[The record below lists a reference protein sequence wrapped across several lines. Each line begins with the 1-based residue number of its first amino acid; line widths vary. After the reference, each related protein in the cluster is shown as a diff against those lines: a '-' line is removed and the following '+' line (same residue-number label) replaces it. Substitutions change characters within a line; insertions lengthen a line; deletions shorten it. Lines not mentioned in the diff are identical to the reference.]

1 MVVSALARV
10 PDTQDEEI
18 VDSNDSSGGLVVLA
32 VDDEEPALEEL
43 AYLLSE
49 DSRVGIVLKASD
61 ATDALRI
68 LNSRQGVREAAT
80 AGQMSRGLSNPMTG
94 TRVAERTDVEVVFL
108 DIRMPGLDGLEL
120 ARVFSSMAVPPS
132 VVFVTAHDDRA
143 VDAYEVGA
151 VDYLLKPLRAE
162 RLAAS
167 IDRIL
172 ANRAAGA
179 PEPVREEGGE
189 DEVIPVE
196 LAGTTKLV
204 PRSAVRYVEAQ
215 GDYARL
221 HTHEGSHLVRI
232 PLSVLE
238 DRWRDAGFVRI
249 HRSFLVSLPLV
260 TELRLSGSGY
270 VVRVGNGPDCAEL
283 PVSRRHTRELK
294 DRLVR
299 ATKQAWS
306 QR

>member
-1 MVVSALARV
+1 M
-10 PDTQDEEI
+10 
-18 VDSNDSSGGLVVLA
+18 DSNDSSGGLVVLA

-49 DSRVGIVLKASD
+49 DSRVGIVLKASN
-61 ATDALRI
+61 ATDALRV
-68 LNSRQGVREAAT
+68 LNGRQGVREAAT
-80 AGQMSRGLSNPMTG
+80 AGQPARGITNAATG

-172 ANRAAGA
+172 ANRAAGVT
-179 PEPVREEGGE
+179 EPVREEGSE

-270 VVRVGNGPDCAEL
+270 VVRVGTGPDCAEL

>member
-1 MVVSALARV
+1 LFPGVIA
-10 PDTQDEEI
+10 TQDEEI

-49 DSRVGIVLKASD
+49 DPRVGIVLKASN
-61 ATDALRI
+61 ATDALRV
-68 LNSRQGVREAAT
+68 LNGRQGVREAAT
-80 AGQMSRGLSNPMTG
+80 AGQAASRALANPMTG
-94 TRVAERTDVEVVFL
+94 VRVADRSDIQVVFL

-120 ARVFSSMAVPPS
+120 ARVFSSMAVPPD

-151 VDYLLKPLRAE
+151 ADYLLKPLRAE
-162 RLAAS
+162 RLGAA
-167 IDRIL
+167 ITRIL
-172 ANRAAGA
+172 DRQKAAA
-179 PEPVREEGGE
+179 AEPAREEGNE

-249 HRSFLVSLPLV
+249 HRSFLVALPLV

>member
-1 MVVSALARV
+1 M
-10 PDTQDEEI
+10 
-18 VDSNDSSGGLVVLA
+18 DSTDSSGGLVVLA
-32 VDDEEPALEEL
+32 VDDEQPALEEL
-43 AYLLSE
+43 AFLLNE
-49 DSRVGIVLKASD
+49 DPRVGEVLKASD
-61 ATDALRI
+61 ATEALRI
-68 LNSRQGVREAAT
+68 LNARSSRESVHAANAARA
-80 AGQMSRGLSNPMTG
+80 AGALHPAAG
-94 TRVAERTDVEVVFL
+94 TRVAEKTDVDVVFL

-120 ARVFSSMAVPPS
+120 ARVFSSMAQPPE

-151 VDYLLKPLRAE
+151 KDYLLKPLREE
-162 RLAAS
+162 RLAAAL
-167 IDRIL
+167 DRII
-172 ANRAAGA
+172 ANRATAVPVEPA
-179 PEPVREEGGE
+179 PPERDE

-221 HTHEGSHLVRI
+221 HTTEGSHLVRI

-249 HRSFLVSLPLV
+249 HRSFLVALPLV

-270 VVRVGNGPDCAEL
+270 VVRVGSGPDTAEL

>member
-1 MVVSALARV
+1 VVVPDPARV

-80 AGQMSRGLSNPMTG
+80 AGQVSRGLANPMTG